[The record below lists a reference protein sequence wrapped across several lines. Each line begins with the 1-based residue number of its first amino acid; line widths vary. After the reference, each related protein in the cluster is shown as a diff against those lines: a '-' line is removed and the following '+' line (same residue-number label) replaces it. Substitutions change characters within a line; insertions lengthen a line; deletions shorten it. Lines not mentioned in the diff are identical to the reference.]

1 MYSIIISLK
10 YMYRCVIF
18 FTDFNSYFI
27 SKSQDRG

>member
-1 MYSIIISLK
+1 
-10 YMYRCVIF
+10 MYRCVIF